1 MTEGAAG
8 IDITLYRGF
17 QVSQGTQG
25 LVAHVLLQTNFIG
38 VVRSNLI
45 GNSNSSLIPHSID
58 LRSGSQGYTDTCFF
72 PNLLDN

>member
-1 MTEGAAG
+1 MTDGATG

-25 LVAHVLLQTNFIG
+25 LVAHVFTTNQFYWGCAID
-38 VVRSNLI
+38 LI

-58 LRSGSQGYTDTCFF
+58 SRSGSQGYTDSCFF